1 MDRDLACS
9 FRPLADQ
16 VSATLIQERLL
27 AVLSGFF
34 GGLAL
39 LPAGLGL
46 YGITSYAVTRRRT
59 EIGIR
64 MATGPRRAA
73 VRRLV
78 LRQGITTTSE
88 GRMRAWRLAA
98 I

>member
-1 MDRDLACS
+1 MAAALTAVDSGLAFS

-39 LPAGLGL
+39 L
-46 YGITSYAVTRRRT
+46 
-59 EIGIR
+59 
-64 MATGPRRAA
+64 
-73 VRRLV
+73 
-78 LRQGITTTSE
+78 
-88 GRMRAWRLAA
+88 LARSSLPKNS
-98 I
+98 